1 MQLLLN
7 QKTRNGVFLLKKHNF
22 SGLQVLKAC
31 GLVVLVLFIV
41 CVSGCK
47 SVPEASFVNPLDV
60 MDGKSS
66 FYLRIPA
73 SVDSVLLE
81 QILKG
86 KFKGISDSDA
96 SKIID
101 HIDTVYIGLNRSRK
115 GVDYQI
121 SLSCNF
127 PQIYVKSAF
136 TKKNGWESD
145 LLTLTAPDGK
155 PRKYTVYQGAG
166 TLVSFPSESLA
177 CFGRNVPAMVE
188 KYHNLSLSSDNIPA
202 EDPVSG
208 DVYSWLSYDNG
219 IPDDEI
225 HFFADKPQSFLTML
239 TGAQLNYQLAYVRGR
254 MYNDSKNDKQYIM
267 QLEFEFKD
275 KRMVQAAKG
284 ALSLA
289 FGLTDSELTR
299 DSDTHITVSN
309 IKISKAQ
316 LYKILVI

>member
-1 MQLLLN
+1 M
-7 QKTRNGVFLLKKHNF
+7 KKHSFLLP
-22 SGLQVLKAC
+22 QAIRAC
-31 GLVVLVLFIV
+31 GLVLFVLLATVFSA
-41 CVSGCK
+41 CRT
-47 SVPEASFVNPLDV
+47 VPEISSVNPLDV
-60 MDGKSS
+60 MDGNSS

-86 KFKGISDSDA
+86 KFRGISDSDA
-96 SKIID
+96 SKIIA

-121 SLSCNF
+121 ALSCNF

-136 TKKNGWESD
+136 TKKNGWEGDS
-145 LLTLTAPDGK
+145 LTLSAPDGK
-155 PRKYTVYQGAG
+155 ARKYTVYQGAG

-188 KYHNLSLSSDNIPA
+188 KYHNLSFSSESITA
-202 EDPVSG
+202 EDSVSG

-239 TGAQLNYQLAYVRGR
+239 TGAQLNYQLSYVRGR
-254 MYNDSKNDKQYIM
+254 MYNDTKNDKQYIM
-267 QLEFEFKD
+267 QLEFEFRD

-316 LYKILVI
+316 LYKILVL